1 LAVSVR
7 LWQGTG
13 TALQFCAM
21 MNPPRP
27 LERVRRRMRRI
38 AIVSFAGPMLLASRA
53 ATQAQGPQ
61 GAPADLL
68 IRNGRVI
75 DGTGTPARNADIAI
89 TGDRIT
95 FVGDAARSNI
105 TARRTIDA
113 RGLIV
118 APGFIDPHTHALE
131 DLSSND
137 PKRRANLDY
146 LMQGVT
152 TVITGNDGGGPYE
165 VARTFEKWR
174 TDGIGS
180 NAALLVGYGTVRQ
193 AVMHMSDA
201 AAAGPQLDSMRALVD
216 KGMREGALGM
226 STGLYYAPQSYGTT
240 EEVIEMAKVAARQ
253 GGIYDTHLRDESSYT
268 IGLLGAIRETIRIGH
283 EARMPV
289 HISHIKALGIDVWG
303 RSDSA
308 IAIIEAAREAGERVT
323 ANQYPY
329 TASGSAVG
337 ASLLPR
343 WAEVGGRDSLRARVA
358 DAATKARL
366 VTDMTENLRRR
377 GGAAALLISS
387 TRDTSILGRTLEQV
401 SKARNV
407 TPVEA
412 AIQIVLAG
420 DASVASFNMNEND
433 IEAFMRRPWVM
444 TGSDGSGGHP
454 RKYGT
459 FPKKWADYVQA
470 KKILT
475 PEAFVNR
482 SSALTAETFGIKD
495 RGVLARGK
503 FADVVVF
510 DGAAFHDRSTY
521 EKPTELATGMKFV
534 VVNGKVVVDDGS
546 YTGITPGVGIRK

>member
-1 LAVSVR
+1 
-7 LWQGTG
+7 
-13 TALQFCAM
+13 
-21 MNPPRP
+21 
-27 LERVRRRMRRI
+27 MRRI
-38 AIVSFAGPMLLASRA
+38 AILSVAGPMLLASLA
-53 ATQAQGPQ
+53 AMEAQGAQ

-68 IRNGRVI
+68 IRNGRVL
-75 DGTGTPARNADIAI
+75 DGTGAAARNADIAI

-95 FVGDAARSNI
+95 FVGDAARSKI

-137 PKRRANLDY
+137 PKRRANVDY

-165 VARTFEKWR
+165 VARTLEKWR

-180 NAALLVGYGTVRQ
+180 NGALLVGYGSVRQ
-193 AVMHMSDA
+193 AVMRMSDV
-201 AAAGPQLDSMRALVD
+201 AAAGAQLDSMRALVD

-268 IGLLGAIRETIRIGH
+268 IGLLGAIRETIRIGR
-283 EARMPV
+283 EAGMPV

-308 IAIIEAAREAGERVT
+308 IAIIEAARAAGQKVS

-329 TASGSAVG
+329 TASGSSVG

-407 TPVEA
+407 SPVEA

-420 DASVASFNMNEND
+420 DASVASFNMNEKD
-433 IEAFMRRPWVM
+433 IEAFMKRPWVM

-459 FPKKWADYVQA
+459 FPKKWTEYVQA

-495 RGVLARGK
+495 RGVLANGK

-510 DGAAFHDRSTY
+510 DGAAFRDRATY
-521 EKPTELATGMKFV
+521 EKPTELATGMKYV
-534 VVNGKVVVDDGS
+534 VVNGKVAVDNGA
-546 YTGITPGVGIRK
+546 YTGITPGVGITR